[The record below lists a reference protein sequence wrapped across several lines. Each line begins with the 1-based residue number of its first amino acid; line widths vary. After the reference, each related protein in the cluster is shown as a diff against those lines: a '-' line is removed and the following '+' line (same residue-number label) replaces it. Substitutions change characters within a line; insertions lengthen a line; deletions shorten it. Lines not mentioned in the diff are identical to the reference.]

1 MQDFVASG
9 PGAFLLTTVDVDQP
23 EALELPAVVF
33 QGSGAGSVSA
43 TLVDAGTGNLE
54 EFPPDAAG
62 AIVLIQREDVTFT
75 DMESNAR
82 AAGAVAMVVANKE
95 AGGIFRGNIDPSGTL
110 PAVAVSQESGEQLRD
125 LLANAPLDVSI
136 DVPGE
141 IAGSNVIAQPPSGGC
156 RTYSGG
162 HLDSVPWAPGANDN
176 ASGSG
181 AVLELARAAAASQMQ
196 STCFVLFGGEEI
208 GLVGSEFFVA
218 QLSDDERAR
227 LEAYLNY
234 DVVASDG
241 VPLILGSLDLADEA
255 EALAE
260 ELSIDVQ
267 RGQLPRDVGS
277 DHLSFLDG
285 GLSALM
291 LTSPDFRLIDTPED
305 TVENL
310 DTVHLQSILDLGFAL
325 LRAHLPGPAPPPT
338 P

>member
-1 MQDFVASG
+1 MQDFIASG
-9 PGAFLLTTVDVDQP
+9 PDVFLLTTVDVDQP

-33 QGSGAGSVSA
+33 QGSGAGRVRA
-43 TLVDAGTGNLE
+43 TLVDAGAGSAE
-54 EFPPDAAG
+54 EFPPEAAG

-82 AAGAVAMVVANKE
+82 AAGAVAMVVTNKE
-95 AGGIFRGNIDPSGTL
+95 GGIFRGIIDPPGTL
-110 PAVAVSQESGEQLRD
+110 PAVAVSQESGQQLRD
-125 LLANAPLDVSI
+125 LLANAPLDVSV

-141 IAGSNVIAQPPSGGC
+141 IAGSNVIARPPSGLC

-181 AVLELARAAAASQMQ
+181 AVLELARAAAASAM
-196 STCFVLFGGEEI
+196 SGHCFVLFGGEEI
-208 GLVGSEFFVA
+208 GLVGSAFFVA
-218 QLSDDERAR
+218 QLGEEERAR
-227 LEAYLNY
+227 LEGYVNY

-241 VPLILGSLDLADEA
+241 VPLILGSSDLADEA
-255 EALAE
+255 EALAG
-260 ELSIDVQ
+260 ELDVEVQ
-267 RGQLPRDVGS
+267 RGQLPKDVGS
-277 DHLSFLDG
+277 DHLSLLDG

-291 LTSPDFRLIDTPED
+291 LTSPDFRLIHTPED

-310 DTVHLQSILDLGFAL
+310 DTVHLQGILDLGFAL
-325 LRAHLPGPAPPPT
+325 LRAHLPAPAATPT